1 MILYNREIDNTLRSL
16 EAKQLAESKRKILE
30 FVNNLLFRWF
40 LYQSFYLP
48 LRSRSRIEV
57 QISGFCKEDL

>member
-1 MILYNREIDNTLRSL
+1 MILYNREINNILHYL
-16 EAKQLAESKRKILE
+16 EANQLAESKRKFLE
-30 FVNNLLFRWF
+30 FVNNLLVRWF

-57 QISGFCKEDL
+57 QISGFCKED

>member
-1 MILYNREIDNTLRSL
+1 MILYNREINNNLHYL
-16 EAKQLAESKRKILE
+16 EANQLAESKRKILE

-48 LRSRSRIEV
+48 LRSRSRI
-57 QISGFCKEDL
+57 

>member
-1 MILYNREIDNTLRSL
+1 MILYNREINNILHYL
-16 EAKQLAESKRKILE
+16 EANQLAESKRKILE

-48 LRSRSRIEV
+48 LRSRSRIEI
-57 QISGFCKEDL
+57 QISGFCDED

>member
-1 MILYNREIDNTLRSL
+1 MILYNREINNNLRDL
-16 EAKQLAESKRKILE
+16 EANQLAESKRKFLE

-48 LRSRSRIEV
+48 LRSRSRIGA
-57 QISGFCKEDL
+57 QINSLYKED

>member
-1 MILYNREIDNTLRSL
+1 MILYNREINNILHYL
-16 EAKQLAESKRKILE
+16 EANQLAESKRKFLE
-30 FVNNLLFRWF
+30 FVNNLLVRWF

-57 QISGFCKEDL
+57 QISGFCDED